1 MDFRILLIQSIALL
15 FWESQIENH
24 GLDSRDLVRK
34 LINELPDLNNFAG
47 TDEDRDNLISL
58 KEIAFSLVQGTTST
72 KQDTILQRVK
82 LGIKKDP
89 ELRKDVEELIS
100 GDTNN
105 PDLILDKIENIRG
118 ELNRYTREKSFKE
131 TIKQIAQKTIYANRS
146 IDIAKTAMEAIAAL
160 ESFTLNTN
168 DPDNDPSINDSAN
181 FNDPEQVAKIFAK
194 VQDDVNPDSVM
205 KTGWQGFNRMLGETA
220 GIRRGSM
227 YAIGAMPY
235 NGKSLVTMDICTHI
249 GRFNTPFLIDQTKIP
264 TIVHFSTENDLPLN
278 FRLLYK
284 RLREEETQA
293 EVDMLGIEPTAMA
306 NYLINKLESTGY
318 HYEFYYLNSS
328 ITNWRKITEI
338 LLQLESKGHEVHLC
352 AIDYLAMLDYSDL
365 PGGNEATQI
374 QLLFNRIRSFC
385 NPRQIATII
394 PHQVSTEA
402 VVLKRQGA
410 DDFVKQ
416 IAGKRFWA
424 RCRSIDMEVDC
435 EIMLNVEKDSQKN
448 SYMAFGR
455 GKDRNSASTPVDDQF
470 FFIPFSRYGGLL
482 PDINGKDSSKR
493 SIRDTGFETTD
504 PDDWTLQSNGDSE
517 F

>member
-1 MDFRILLIQSIALL
+1 MDFRVLLIQSIALL
-15 FWESQIENH
+15 FWENQIENH

-72 KQDTILQRVK
+72 KQDIILQRVK

-89 ELRKDVEELIS
+89 ELRKDVEELIT
-100 GDTNN
+100 GDVNN
-105 PDLILDKIENIRG
+105 NDIILEKIESIRG

-131 TIKQIAQKTIYANRS
+131 VIKNIAQKTIYSNRT
-146 IDIAKTAMEAIAAL
+146 IEIAKIAREAITAL
-160 ESFTLNTN
+160 EGFTLNTN
-168 DPDNDPSINDSAN
+168 DPEHDPSINDSAD
-181 FNDPEQVAKIFAK
+181 FNDPDQIARIFAK

-205 KTGWQGFNRMLGETA
+205 KTGWQGFNRMLGET
-220 GIRRGSM
+220 GGLRRGSM
-227 YAIGAMPY
+227 YAVGAMPY
-235 NGKSLVTMDICTHI
+235 NGKSLVSMDLCTHV
-249 GRFNTPFLIDQTKIP
+249 GRFNKPFMLDDTKKP

-278 FRLLYK
+278 FRLLYR

-293 EVDMLGIEPTAMA
+293 EVDMLGIDPTAMGS
-306 NYLINKLESTGY
+306 YIINKLQCNGY
-318 HYEFYYLNSS
+318 NYKFYYLNSS
-328 ITNWRKITEI
+328 ECSWRKVTE
-338 LLQLESKGHEVHLC
+338 LLLKLESEGHEIHLC
-352 AIDYLAMLDYSDL
+352 VIDYLAMLDYEDL

-435 EIMLNVEKDSQKN
+435 EVMLNVEKDSQKN

-470 FFIPFSRYGGLL
+470 FFIPFAKYGGLL
-482 PDINGKDSSKR
+482 PDINGKDSSKK

-504 PDDWTLQSNGDSE
+504 PDDWTMQGTPSPE